1 MARVGLG
8 VVEMGGVGSWLGIG
22 EGCSVLAVVQCTRP
36 SGQVRPTQV
45 PTWWSLQHRNIHLIE
60 TVQ

>member
-1 MARVGLG
+1 MGRVGLG
-8 VVEMGGVGSWLGIG
+8 VVEMGGVASLLGIG

-36 SGQVRPTQV
+36 SGQVRLTQA
-45 PTWWSLQHRNIHLIE
+45 PTWWSLQHRKNHLIE